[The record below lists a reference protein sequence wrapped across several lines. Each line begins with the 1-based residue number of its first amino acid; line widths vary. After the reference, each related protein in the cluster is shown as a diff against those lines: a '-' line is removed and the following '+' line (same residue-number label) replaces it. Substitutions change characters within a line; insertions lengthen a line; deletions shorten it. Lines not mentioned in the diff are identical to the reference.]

1 MKNQLDEQ
9 LISLLELVERLSVI
23 VSGIKMHTRSIID
36 QNVNKSPLITILKKD
51 DSLMKHT
58 KMDQSDERVN
68 SLMKIIE
75 TLSSTLSEIRQS
87 TMRRPLNNEF
97 YLTDK
102 ELSVRLRVSRRTLQ
116 EWRYSGQISY
126 FRIGGKMV
134 FRESDIQ
141 AVLDKGFRS
150 SFR

>member
-23 VSGIKMHTRSIID
+23 ASGIKMHTRSIID

-68 SLMKIIE
+68 SLIKIIE
-75 TLSSTLSEIRQS
+75 TLSSTLFDVRQS
-87 TMRRPLNNEF
+87 IMRRPLNNEF
-97 YLTDK
+97 YLTD
-102 ELSVRLRVSRRTLQ
+102 
-116 EWRYSGQISY
+116 
-126 FRIGGKMV
+126 
-134 FRESDIQ
+134 
-141 AVLDKGFRS
+141 
-150 SFR
+150 

>member
-23 VSGIKMHTRSIID
+23 ASGIKMHTRSIID

-68 SLMKIIE
+68 SLIKIIE
-75 TLSSTLSEIRQS
+75 TLSSTLFDVRQS
-87 TMRRPLNNEF
+87 IMRRPLNNEF

-102 ELSVRLRVSRRTLQ
+102 ELSVRLKVSRRTLQ
-116 EWRYSGQISY
+116 EWRYSGQITY

-141 AVLDKGFRS
+141 TILKKGFCNA
-150 SFR
+150 FR